1 MPSYEPNPSVVFG
14 GVTQYSSNNLSNINI
29 TLGRQSITDQPQ
41 PGYAKVELWTSSDT
55 PLASVT
61 LSTAVQVYIDKG
73 TSGTQQ
79 IFEGIVSDIDIT
91 LEAFGNQ
98 GSIAKYSLTCVGPL
112 AQLQKR
118 LVGATG
124 YSKEFDGT
132 RVYNILS
139 EAYLTNWSDVS
150 PILTWAGLPTTT
162 TWASYDAV
170 SLALINNLATNVD
183 QPGQYELQAY
193 SGGETNAY
201 DLVGLAAQSGR
212 GVLYEG
218 GDGDLHYDDYAQ
230 RALNTPT
237 ITLSANDILTAGLRT
252 SAQWSEIVNDVNL
265 TWRAGTAN
273 ARDEQSIILY
283 GQLVGTRTTQLHN
296 STDADNQAASFLET
310 RSYPRVY
317 PEGYTIP
324 LHSPNVTDAMRDSMV
339 AVYCGMPVSTTI
351 LPSVFG
357 TSFSGFVEG
366 WNWQLTKYTA
376 FLNLTCSSLQEN
388 YPHKTWFQ
396 ITPTTTWTG
405 YTPNTTKWQDL

>member
-14 GVTQYSSNNLSNINI
+14 GVTQYSGNTLSNISIN
-29 TLGRQSITDQPQ
+29 LGRQSITDQPQ
-41 PGYAKVELWTSSDT
+41 AGYANVELWTPATT
-55 PLASVT
+55 PLNAIT
-61 LSTAVQVYIDKG
+61 LSTSVQIYIDKG

-91 LEAFGNQ
+91 LEAYGNQ

-118 LVGATG
+118 LVGAAG
-124 YSKEFDGT
+124 YAKEFDGT

-150 PILTWAGLPTTT
+150 PTLTWAGVPTGT

-170 SLALINNLATNVD
+170 ALNLINNLVTNVD
-183 QPGQYELQAY
+183 QPGQYELQTY
-193 SGGETNAY
+193 NGGETNAY
-201 DLVGLAAQSGR
+201 DLVGQAAQSGR

-230 RALNTPT
+230 RSTNTPT
-237 ITLSANDILTAGLRT
+237 ITLTADDILTAGLRT
-252 SAQWSEIVNDVNL
+252 SAQWSEIVNDVNV
-265 TWRAGTAN
+265 TWRSGTAT

-283 GQLVGTRTTQLHN
+283 GQLAGYRTTQLHN
-296 STDADNQAASFLET
+296 SADADNQAASFLET
-310 RSYPRVY
+310 RAYPRVY
-317 PEGYTIP
+317 PESYTIP
-324 LHSPNVTDAMRDSMV
+324 LHSPNVTDAKRDALV
-339 AVYCGMPVSTTI
+339 TTYCGMPVSTSI
-351 LPSVFG
+351 LPAVFG
-357 TSFSGFVEG
+357 TTFEGFVEG

-376 FLNLTCSSLQEN
+376 FLSLTCSSLQEN

-396 ITPTTTWTG
+396 ITPTTTWAG

>member
-1 MPSYEPNPSVVFG
+1 MPSYEPNPTVVFG

-29 TLGRQSITDQPQ
+29 NLGRQSITDQPQ
-41 PGYAKVELWTSSDT
+41 PGYAKIELWTSSDD
-55 PLASVT
+55 PLEAIT

-118 LVGATG
+118 LVGLSG
-124 YSKEFDGT
+124 YAKEFDGT
-132 RVYNILS
+132 RVYNILT
-139 EAYLTNWSDVS
+139 EAYLTNWYDVA
-150 PILTWAGLPTTT
+150 PTLTWSRLPTTT
-162 TWASYDAV
+162 TWASYDATAI
-170 SLALINNLATNVD
+170 SLVNALASTVD
-183 QPGQYELQAY
+183 RPGQYELAAY
-193 SGGETNAY
+193 TSGEGNAY
-201 DLVGLAAQSGR
+201 DIAGLAAQSGR
-212 GVLYEG
+212 GVLYEAGNG
-218 GDGDLHYDDYAQ
+218 GLYYDDYAA

-237 ITLSANDILTAGLRT
+237 ITLTGNDILTAGLRT

-265 TWRAGTAN
+265 TWKSGTVT

-283 GQLVGTRTTQLHN
+283 GQLAGSRNTQLEN
-296 STDADNQAASFLET
+296 STDASNQASSFLET

-324 LHSPNVTDAMRDSMV
+324 LHSPNVTDATRDALV
-339 AVYCGMPVSTTI
+339 GTYCGMPINTTA
-351 LPSVFG
+351 LPAVFG
-357 TSFSGFVEG
+357 TTFEGFVEG
-366 WNWQLTKYTA
+366 WSWNLTRYTA
-376 FLNLTCSSLQEN
+376 FLNLICSSLQEN

-396 ITPTTTWTG
+396 ISPTVTWAG
-405 YTPNTTKWQDL
+405 YTPITTKWQDL

>member
-1 MPSYEPNPSVVFG
+1 MPSYEPNPTVVFG
-14 GVTQYSSNNLSNINI
+14 GVTQYSGNNLSNINI
-29 TLGRQSITDQPQ
+29 NLGRQSITDQPQ
-41 PGYAKVELWTSSDT
+41 PGYAKIELWTSSDD
-55 PLASVT
+55 PLEAIT

-118 LVGATG
+118 LVGASG
-124 YSKEFDGT
+124 YAKEFDGT
-132 RVYNILS
+132 RVYNILT
-139 EAYLTNWSDVS
+139 EAYLTNWYDVS
-150 PILTWAGLPTTT
+150 PTLTWAGLPTIT
-162 TWASYDAV
+162 TWASYDATAI
-170 SLALINNLATNVD
+170 SLVNNLATNVD

-218 GDGDLHYDDYAQ
+218 GDGDLHYDDYAA

-237 ITLSANDILTAGLRT
+237 ITMVANDILTAGLRT

-265 TWRAGTAN
+265 TWRAGTAT

-296 STDADNQAASFLET
+296 STDADNQAQSFLET

-357 TSFSGFVEG
+357 TSFTGFVEG

-396 ITPTTTWTG
+396 ITPTTTWAG